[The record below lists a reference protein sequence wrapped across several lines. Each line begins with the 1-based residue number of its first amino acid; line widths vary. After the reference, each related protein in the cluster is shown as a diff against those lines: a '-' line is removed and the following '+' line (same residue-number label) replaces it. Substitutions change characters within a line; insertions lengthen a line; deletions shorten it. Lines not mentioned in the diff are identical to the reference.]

1 MSIVV
6 AEITMGVAVGTIR
19 VTRDLEVIREGV
31 EVLTRCVA
39 DKSVVWVVMV
49 AIIREGSIAE
59 ISEVRVR
66 SVVRCGG
73 IVGRGSLL

>member
-6 AEITMGVAVGTIR
+6 AEITMGVAVGAIR

-31 EVLTRCVA
+31 EVLTRVVA
-39 DKSVVWVVMV
+39 DISAVLVVMV

-66 SVVRCGG
+66 SVVRG
-73 IVGRGSLL
+73 